1 MITPDPYRAPIRI
14 IDPTIRRRQLIPE
27 PSGRVVQTMA
37 WLTAAIAALATAWLT
52 ATARGRY

>member
-1 MITPDPYRAPIRI
+1 MSPTPYRAPIRI

-27 PSGRVVQTMA
+27 PSGRAVQALA
-37 WLTAAIAALATAWLT
+37 WLAALAAALVTAYLT

>member
-1 MITPDPYRAPIRI
+1 MSAPDPYRAPIRI

-27 PSGRVVQTMA
+27 PSGRAVQAMA
-37 WLTAAIAALATAWLT
+37 WLAALVAALAAVYLT